1 MVVIVY
7 DILIAIIVIQNRHRR
22 QESNPDYTENAG
34 ERYPD
39 GNYVYEYDPNLK
51 LSTIQPS
58 GNNLNEEGTEAGV
71 INTNVAVDPMSE
83 AERAFLE
90 ENYR

>member
-1 MVVIVY
+1 MVVNNEKYLIV
-7 DILIAIIVIQNRHRR
+7 IFVIQNRRRR

-58 GNNLNEEGTEAGV
+58 GNNLNEEGSETGV

>member
-1 MVVIVY
+1 MVVTDEQY
-7 DILIAIIVIQNRHRR
+7 LIAIIVIQSRHRR

-51 LSTIQPS
+51 LATTEPS
-58 GNNLNEEGTEAGV
+58 GNNLNEEGSEMGA